1 MKVWKLDADMS
12 EYESFKLKKE
22 DKAFLRNFKKEMS
35 NGEKKKGK
43 FDNLEIEIIDSG
55 KSSDLPQFWNFTG
68 VLIFSERAKKC
79 LESYLEDWGAVTAFT
94 AYVDDILKFFE
105 ENKDDVV
112 NNKKWA

>member
-68 VLIFSERAKKC
+68 VLVFSERAKKC
-79 LESYLEDWGAVTAFT
+79 LESYLED
-94 AYVDDILKFFE
+94 
-105 ENKDDVV
+105 
-112 NNKKWA
+112 

>member
-55 KSSDLPQFWNFTG
+55 
-68 VLIFSERAKKC
+68 
-79 LESYLEDWGAVTAFT
+79 
-94 AYVDDILKFFE
+94 
-105 ENKDDVV
+105 
-112 NNKKWA
+112 

>member
-43 FDNLEIEIIDSG
+43 LFFTQLV
-55 KSSDLPQFWNFTG
+55 KSSLQSQSDSKSLC
-68 VLIFSERAKKC
+68 K
-79 LESYLEDWGAVTAFT
+79 
-94 AYVDDILKFFE
+94 
-105 ENKDDVV
+105 
-112 NNKKWA
+112 